1 MMISDKGFLNLV
13 AFSFQRN
20 PYIAV
25 YSQDSM
31 NNGKTKSYL
40 AILPANQLQL
50 VIGKMPLFNVN
61 NHDKMGYY
69 VFYVQSSLRERL
81 EFAGLKGTIRLVF
94 FIASFER

>member
-1 MMISDKGFLNLV
+1 M
-13 AFSFQRN
+13 
-20 PYIAV
+20 
-25 YSQDSM
+25 
-31 NNGKTKSYL
+31 GKTKSYL

-50 VIGKMPLFNVN
+50 VIGKMTLFKVN

-69 VFYVQSSLRERL
+69 VFYVQSSLREIL